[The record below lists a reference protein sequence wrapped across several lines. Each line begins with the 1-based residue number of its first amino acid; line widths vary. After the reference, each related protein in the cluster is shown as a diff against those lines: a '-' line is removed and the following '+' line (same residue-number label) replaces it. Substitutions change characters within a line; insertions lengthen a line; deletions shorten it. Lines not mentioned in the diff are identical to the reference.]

1 MVNTLLAL
9 HTSKLDEQLAGRL
22 HNTLQGVM
30 FAQIAYAEG
39 DRHHPFLEEVV
50 KLLADFYEMTQ
61 NHRSALNSIN
71 LLLQIQERLFFTG
84 SAPRKEMLPTYAK
97 IASLSTQ
104 LGESEKASKYAEME
118 QVVLEA
124 EEQAEGTSAARKKE
138 IVQELARLYF
148 KQYLIAS
155 QAENVAKSVGYIE
168 KQTRCQIELSG
179 EQSTQVCSNLFLIA
193 HLQIK
198 LGKYTEAREQN
209 DRVIQMCE
217 GLKAKFGDDYPIIAS
232 KFYLQQAK
240 LAFITRRDQDAKVAV
255 EKGIALAEQVAT
267 ENQET
272 QQASD

>member
-1 MVNTLLAL
+1 MYTFFTATIGEEDDDSSSDSNLKMLAEMTHDGERVKANQFLYKAILVNTLLAL

-30 FAQIAYAEG
+30 MAQIAYAEG

-84 SAPRKEMLPTYAK
+84 SAPRKEMLPTYQK
-97 IASLSTQ
+97 IASLSSQ
-104 LGESEKASKYAEME
+104 LGESEKAAKYAEME
-118 QVVLEA
+118 QLVLEA

-155 QAENVAKSVGYIE
+155 QAENVAKSV
-168 KQTRCQIELSG
+168 
-179 EQSTQVCSNLFLIA
+179 
-193 HLQIK
+193 
-198 LGKYTEAREQN
+198 
-209 DRVIQMCE
+209 
-217 GLKAKFGDDYPIIAS
+217 
-232 KFYLQQAK
+232 
-240 LAFITRRDQDAKVAV
+240 
-255 EKGIALAEQVAT
+255 
-267 ENQET
+267 
-272 QQASD
+272 